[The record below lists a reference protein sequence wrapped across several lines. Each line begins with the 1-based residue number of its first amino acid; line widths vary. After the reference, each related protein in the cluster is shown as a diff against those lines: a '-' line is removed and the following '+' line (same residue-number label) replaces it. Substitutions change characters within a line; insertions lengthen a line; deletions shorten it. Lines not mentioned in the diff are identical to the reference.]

1 MSIPYEL
8 IKHYPWL
15 PSKKIHYSEIAS
27 KDPVEFIKEKIAEY
41 PEGELVD
48 RIFSIFKTAFENVEE
63 IKTYKA
69 DELNVYLYTILKI
82 LLYIN
87 NSIPIA
93 NRVANLYSKY
103 TYNKLIREN
112 NDFNLYSICKDLK
125 LNIRYHDKAVPF
137 GLIVEKDRKQ
147 VLQTQFS
154 IHYLDYLKL
163 ASNLRDD
170 YRKLVHNV
178 LIEGYVL
185 IEKKD
190 LTRLLQ
196 EVVRKKLI
204 IEEEKDLSSLDDFK
218 NKILE
223 IKEIRELN
231 ERILGEWEL
240 KKEEFEYSFEIK
252 YKKGEKVEESFP
264 PCVVDILMKVD
275 EGQNITHIERLFL
288 VFFLHSLE
296 IPIEEIVNLF
306 AKLPDF
312 DRKKTE
318 YQVEFA
324 KKKGYSPHS
333 CSTLKSY
340 SLCMAMKYKDK
351 LCLEG
356 YYSRKLDSQK
366 NIQHPLFYVQFKQY
380 RKYKP
385 TEEVKTKNKNE

>member
-1 MSIPYEL
+1 MSISYEL
-8 IKHYPWL
+8 VKHYPWL

-27 KDPVEFIKEKIAEY
+27 KDPVDFIKEKIAEY
-41 PEGELVD
+41 PDGELVA
-48 RIFSIFKTAFENVEE
+48 RIFNIFKTAFENIEE

-93 NRVANLYSKY
+93 NRVANLYSKH
-103 TYNKLIREN
+103 TYNKLIRED
-112 NDFNLYSICKDLK
+112 NDFNLYSICKDLELEIK
-125 LNIRYHDKAVPF
+125 YYDKAVPF

-154 IHYLDYLKL
+154 IHYIDYLKL

-170 YRKLVHNV
+170 YRKLVHNA
-178 LIEGYVL
+178 LIGGYVL

-204 IEEEKDLSSLDDFK
+204 IEQEKDLSSLDDFK

-223 IKEIRELN
+223 IKEIKELN

-252 YKKGEKVEESFP
+252 YRKGEKVEESFP
-264 PCVVDILMKVD
+264 PCVEDILMKVD

-296 IPIEEIVNLF
+296 IPIDEIVNLF

-312 DRKKTE
+312 NRKKTE

-340 SLCMAMKYKDK
+340 SLCMATKYKDK

-356 YYSRKLDSQK
+356 YYSKKLDSQRK
-366 NIQHPLFYVQFKQY
+366 IQHPLFYVQFKQY
-380 RKYKP
+380 RKHKP
-385 TEEVKTKNKNE
+385 KEEVKTKNE

>member
-1 MSIPYEL
+1 MSISYEL
-8 IKHYPWL
+8 VRHYPWL
-15 PSKKIHYSEIAS
+15 PSKKIHFSEIAS

-41 PEGELVD
+41 PDGELVD
-48 RIFSIFKTAFENVEE
+48 RILGIFKTAFENIEE

-93 NRVANLYSKY
+93 NRVANLYSKH
-103 TYNKLIREN
+103 TYNKLIRED
-112 NDFNLYSICKDLK
+112 NDFNLYSICKDLE
-125 LNIRYHDKAVPF
+125 LNIEYHEEAVPF

-154 IHYLDYLKL
+154 IHYIDYLKL

-170 YRKLVHNV
+170 YRKLVHNA
-178 LIEGYVL
+178 LIAGYVL

-204 IEEEKDLSSLDDFK
+204 IEQEKDISSLDDFK
-218 NKILE
+218 NRILE

-252 YKKGEKVEESFP
+252 YRKGEKVEESFP
-264 PCVVDILMKVD
+264 PCVEDILMKVD

-296 IPIEEIVNLF
+296 IPIDEIVNLF

-324 KKKGYSPHS
+324 KKKEYSPHS

-340 SLCMAMKYKDK
+340 SLCMATKYKDK

-356 YYSRKLDSQK
+356 YYSKKLDSQK
-366 NIQHPLFYVQFKQY
+366 KIQHPLFYVQFKQY
-380 RKYKP
+380 RKHKP
-385 TEEVKTKNKNE
+385 KEGVKTKNE

>member
-1 MSIPYEL
+1 MSISYEL
-8 IKHYPWL
+8 VKHYPWL

-27 KDPVEFIKEKIAEY
+27 KDPVDFIKEKIAEY
-41 PEGELVD
+41 PDGELVG
-48 RIFSIFKTAFENVEE
+48 RIFSIFKTAFDNIEE

-93 NRVANLYSKY
+93 NRVANLYSKH
-103 TYNKLIREN
+103 TYNKLIRED
-112 NDFNLYSICKDLK
+112 NDFNLYSICKDLE
-125 LNIRYHDKAVPF
+125 LEIEYHEKAVPF

-147 VLQTQFS
+147 VLQTQFT
-154 IHYLDYLKL
+154 IHYIDYLRL
-163 ASNLRDD
+163 ASNLRDE
-170 YRKLVHNV
+170 YRKLVHNA

-190 LTRLLQ
+190 LIRLLQ

-204 IEEEKDLSSLDDFK
+204 IEQAKDIPSLDDFK

-264 PCVVDILMKVD
+264 PCVEDILMKVE

-296 IPIEEIVNLF
+296 IPIDEIVNLF

-312 DRKKTE
+312 NRKKTE

-324 KKKGYSPHS
+324 KKKEYSPHS

-340 SLCMAMKYKDK
+340 SLCMATKYKDK

-356 YYSRKLDSQK
+356 YYSKKLDSQK
-366 NIQHPLFYVQFKQY
+366 KIQHPLFYVQFKQY
-380 RKYKP
+380 RKHKP
-385 TEEVKTKNKNE
+385 KEGVKTKNE

>member
-15 PSKKIHYSEIAS
+15 PSKNIHYSEIAS
-27 KDPVEFIKEKIAEY
+27 KDPVDFIKEKIAEY
-41 PEGELVD
+41 SDGELVD
-48 RIFSIFKTAFENVEE
+48 RILGIFKTAFENIEE

-93 NRVANLYSKY
+93 NRVANLYSKH

-112 NDFNLYSICKDLK
+112 NDFNLFSICKDLE
-125 LNIRYHDKAVPF
+125 LDIEYHEEAVPF
-137 GLIVEKDRKQ
+137 GLIIEKDRKQ

-154 IHYLDYLKL
+154 IHYIDYLKL

-190 LTRLLQ
+190 LIRLLQ

-204 IEEEKDLSSLDDFK
+204 IEQEKDLSSLEDFK

-252 YKKGEKVEESFP
+252 YKRGEKVEESFP
-264 PCVVDILMKVD
+264 PCVADILMRVE

-296 IPIEEIVNLF
+296 VPTDEIVNLF

-340 SLCMAMKYKDK
+340 SLCMAMKYKDE

-356 YYSRKLDSQK
+356 YFSKKLDSQK
-366 NIQHPLFYVQFKQY
+366 KIQHPLFYVQIKQY
-380 RKYKP
+380 RKHRPK
-385 TEEVKTKNKNE
+385 EEVKTKNKNE

>member
-1 MSIPYEL
+1 LSISYEL
-8 IKHYPWL
+8 VRHYPWL
-15 PSKKIHYSEIAS
+15 PSKKIHFSEIAS

-41 PEGELVD
+41 PDGELVD
-48 RIFSIFKTAFENVEE
+48 RILGIFKTAFENIEE

-93 NRVANLYSKY
+93 NRVANLYSKH
-103 TYNKLIREN
+103 TYNKLIRED
-112 NDFNLYSICKDLK
+112 NDFNLYSICKDLE
-125 LNIRYHDKAVPF
+125 LNIEYHEEAVPF

-154 IHYLDYLKL
+154 IHYIDYLKL

-170 YRKLVHNV
+170 YRKLVHNA
-178 LIEGYVL
+178 LIAGYVL

-204 IEEEKDLSSLDDFK
+204 IEQEKDISSLDDFK
-218 NKILE
+218 NRILE

-252 YKKGEKVEESFP
+252 YRKGEKVEESFP
-264 PCVVDILMKVD
+264 PCVEDILMKVD

-296 IPIEEIVNLF
+296 IPIDEIVNLF

-324 KKKGYSPHS
+324 KKKEYSPHS

-340 SLCMAMKYKDK
+340 SLCMATKYKDK

-356 YYSRKLDSQK
+356 YYSKKLDSQK
-366 NIQHPLFYVQFKQY
+366 KIQHPLFYVQFKQY
-380 RKYKP
+380 RKHKP
-385 TEEVKTKNKNE
+385 KEGVKTKNE

>member
-1 MSIPYEL
+1 MSISYEL
-8 IKHYPWL
+8 VKHYPWL
-15 PSKKIHYSEIAS
+15 PSKKIHYSGIAS
-27 KDPVEFIKEKIAEY
+27 KDPVDFIKEKIAEY
-41 PEGELVD
+41 PDGELVD
-48 RIFSIFKTAFENVEE
+48 RIFNIFKTAFENIEE

-93 NRVANLYSKY
+93 NRVANLYSKH
-103 TYNKLIREN
+103 TYNKLIRED
-112 NDFNLYSICKDLK
+112 NDFNLYSICKDLE
-125 LNIRYHDKAVPF
+125 LEIEYHDKAVPF
-137 GLIVEKDRKQ
+137 GLIVEKDRRQ
-147 VLQTQFS
+147 VLQTRFS
-154 IHYLDYLKL
+154 IHYIDYLRL

-170 YRKLVHNV
+170 YRKLVHNA
-178 LIEGYVL
+178 LIKGFVL

-204 IEEEKDLSSLDDFK
+204 IEQTKDLSSLDDFK

-223 IKEIRELN
+223 IKEMRELN

-264 PCVVDILMKVD
+264 PCVEDILMKVD

-296 IPIEEIVNLF
+296 IPIDEIVNLF

-356 YYSRKLDSQK
+356 YHSKKLDSQRK
-366 NIQHPLFYVQFKQY
+366 IQHPLFYVQFKQY
-380 RKYKP
+380 RKHKP
-385 TEEVKTKNKNE
+385 KEEVKTKTKNE